1 MARAVVLHPPTS
13 VARDF
18 IDYPWFS
25 DLGAVQAAAVLRA
38 RGHDVTLI
46 DAHALPG
53 SGLAWRPDGRAH
65 FGAPV
70 EEVLGACRPEIAQA
84 DAVVVGYA
92 PFHRPPAR
100 CDVLGATL
108 AGLRALRSDAHI
120 VLADLYQSGQH
131 YVAYEG
137 AAVLA
142 SYPEADAVLQFE
154 AEDVLD
160 AMMSARP
167 RGAVRGHDVA
177 SLDALPPPAWDLV
190 DLAAYD
196 AFRARVVAALGRGA
210 WAFPIDGRTLPMV
223 TSRGC
228 PFRCAH
234 CSSNP
239 GRDPGAAKTQRRLSA
254 EGLRAQV
261 LSLARDRGATRV
273 HVLDE
278 MVNVSA
284 RHFEALLSAVEEAGI
299 AFDVPNGMRADYLER
314 DHVRRMRGRV
324 TTLSVSAESGVQR
337 VVDQVVGK
345 QLDLASVTRAAES
358 AHAEG
363 VPAMVHFIVGMPG
376 ESAEE
381 INGTLAF
388 AHDLYT
394 RFGAWPAVQFSTPL
408 PGTRLADG
416 RSLPLVEDWGP
427 RFQARPSQPGASVDA
442 ATLVAFKETFDA
454 LLRAAEGP
462 RKVVMNVTYA
472 CNNHCTFCAV
482 GTRTQVH
489 GNAERQREW
498 LALYR
503 EKGVTLVDFDGG
515 EPTLD
520 PDLLPLI
527 RHARALGYERVNVTT
542 NGRMCFYEEFARKL
556 VRSGLTSLLFSVHG
570 PDARTHAAQV
580 GVAEAFEQT
589 LGGIRNC
596 VRLARARSARD
607 RIDLGMNI
615 TLTKGNYEKLPE
627 VAELALSLGLPWL
640 NVQFLTP
647 FGRATRWVAP
657 DTQAAANVAMGVI
670 DRYSDRMKL
679 QMVNVPFCF
688 MPGYEA
694 FVAGDYAKLE
704 RHMIFVNN
712 ETVNLAAYLA
722 ERRVHKAQCAPCPR
736 RVYCGG
742 FYELEDVP
750 EPPWLVRPED
760 LVRPAALSGSASA
773 PPRLPSAGT
782 PEPSR

>member
-1 MARAVVLHPPTS
+1 LGVARVLVLHPPTS

-25 DLGAVQAAAVLRA
+25 DLGAVQVAAVLRA
-38 RGHDVTLI
+38 AGDEVTLV

-53 SGLAWRPDGRAH
+53 STLRWRDDGRAH
-65 FGAPV
+65 LGAPV
-70 EEVLGACRPEIAQA
+70 EEVVEASRGALADV
-84 DAVVVGYA
+84 DAVVVAYT

-108 AGLRALRSDAHI
+108 AALRSLRPDAH
-120 VLADLYQSGQH
+120 VLLADLYQSGQH
-131 YVAYEG
+131 YVEADG

-142 SYPEADAVLQFE
+142 SYPEVDAWLKYE
-154 AEDVLD
+154 AEQDLPEVL
-160 AMMSARP
+160 AGTAR
-167 RGAVRGHDVA
+167 GVVRGRDVA
-177 SLDALPPPAWDLV
+177 SLDALPLPAWDLV
-190 DLAAYD
+190 DLAAHD
-196 AFRARVVAALGRGA
+196 AFRARVVTTLARGS
-210 WAFPIDGRTLPMV
+210 WAFPIDGRTLPII

-228 PFRCAH
+228 PFRCGH

-239 GRDPGAAKTQRRLSA
+239 GREPGVAKTQRRLSS
-254 EGLRAQV
+254 ERLREQV
-261 LSLARDRGATRV
+261 RQLARVHGATRL

-284 RHFEALLSAVEEAGI
+284 RHFEALLSAVEEADVR
-299 AFDVPNGMRADYLER
+299 FDVPNGMRADYLER
-314 DHVRRMRGRV
+314 DHVRRMKGRV

-345 QLDLASVTRAAES
+345 QLDLSAIVRAAEH

-363 VPAMVHFIVGMPG
+363 VPSMIHFIVGMPG
-376 ESAEE
+376 ESAEDV
-381 INGTLAF
+381 NGTLAF
-388 AHDLYT
+388 AYDLFT

-408 PGTRLADG
+408 PGTGLARG
-416 RSLPLVEDWGP
+416 RALPVVDDWGP
-427 RFQARPSQPGASVDA
+427 RFQAAPSQPGAGVDA
-442 ATLVAFKETFDA
+442 ATLVAFKQTFDS

-498 LALYR
+498 LQLYR
-503 EKGVTLVDFDGG
+503 DKGVTLVDFDGG

-520 PDLLPLI
+520 PDLVALI
-527 RHARALGYERVNVTT
+527 RYSRAIGYERVNVTT
-542 NGRMCFYEEFARKL
+542 NGRLCFYEDYARKL

-570 PDARTHAAQV
+570 PDARTHAQQV

-589 LGGIRNC
+589 LGGIHNC
-596 VRLARARSARD
+596 VRFAPPGVE
-607 RIDLGMNI
+607 LGMNI
-615 TLTKGNYEKLPE
+615 TLTKGNYETLPQ
-627 VAELALSLGLPWL
+627 VADLALSLGLPWL

-647 FGRATRWVAP
+647 FGRATKWVAP
-657 DTQAAANVAMGVI
+657 DTQAAANVAMRLI
-670 DRYSDRMKL
+670 DTHRDRMKL
-679 QMVNVPFCF
+679 QMVNLPFCF
-688 MPGYEA
+688 MPGYED

-722 ERRVHKAQCAPCPR
+722 ERRVHKAQCGPCPR

-742 FYELEDVP
+742 FYELDDVP

-760 LVRPAALSGSASA
+760 LVRPVGDV
-773 PPRLPSAGT
+773 PR
-782 PEPSR
+782 